1 MRKNLLCGFITMST
15 IAMSQDLCQEIVH
28 SITSSSHS
36 QTIEIN
42 ETTGDTTI
50 YYDLCIGEELTLVAN
65 ATFPENN
72 TSLNQTLA
80 TTEFTWFVNE
90 TEIATGAEYTE
101 TYTNS
106 GGYIVAI
113 LSQDVNGC
121 ENLEKFAVY
130 VRVSTIVHSITSSSH
145 SQTIEI
151 NETTGDTTIYYDL
164 CIGEELTL
172 VANATFP
179 ENNTSLNQT
188 LATTEFTWFVNETE
202 IATGAEYTETYTN
215 SGGYIVAIIS
225 EDVNG
230 CLNLLEF
237 PVYVRVSTVPTI
249 DLSATPSTLCP
260 DVEVQIGNNPTSD
273 VNISV
278 DYQTGE
284 WESTVCIDE
293 LAEPTFLP
301 DGSGAV
307 YETSIELEC
316 FGNGQTLT
324 DVNNIISIDINMEHS
339 FTGDL
344 DMYITA
350 PNGVQVQLFA
360 QTGGTTWLGE
370 ATDEDITETNPG
382 VGYDYG
388 WSMNPTY
395 NGTMDQAI
403 TNGNTTSVISTNGIE
418 GQALNSGIYLPIE
431 NFNGLLGTPLNGE
444 WTITVVDNLFIDNG
458 WIFSWGL
465 TLNEQVIPSY
475 WSYENFIVD
484 EYWAENPTI
493 VTYNGTDLTILPT
506 TPGNETYSY
515 IIEDNFG
522 CTYTEDLNLT
532 ITTPVEAT
540 ASVTNDICG
549 SNSGEI
555 NLTINGGTPNYNVDW
570 NNGQLFGQNIQ
581 NVEANTYD
589 YTITDAIGCQFM
601 GSEEIVTETI
611 ELEFTYDKTNDI
623 CDDEI
628 GQITI
633 LPSNG
638 YPPYNYN
645 WNFNN
650 PDSPTASGIGEG
662 TYIAVVNDSYGCEG
676 LSIASI
682 ENEEIE
688 IQLEYTSEF
697 DHCDQ
702 NIGSATVITLN
713 GLAPYSYNW
722 DNGFPD
728 EATASNLNDG
738 EYDVIVTDVHG
749 CEGETTIEIVNIPGP
764 TAYFETDYDTV
775 VYNNAVVNFANYSS
789 SDPTTTIASNYWSF
803 GEGTFSLEQEPSTDF
818 NQVGL
823 YVVELTVTDAK
834 GCTDMYYKEIVSK
847 PEYLYFPPTAF
858 SPNGDNKNDVFRP
871 ILKDISEDSYELYI
885 FNRWGAVVF
894 KTKDI
899 NQGWDGTRLD
909 KMTPAM
915 QGLYTFKLLFNNY
928 NAGLQTKTGTFVL
941 LR

>member
-1 MRKNLLCGFITMST
+1 MRTNLLCGFITMST

-72 TSLNQTLA
+72 TSYNQTLA

-202 IATGAEYTETYTN
+202 IGTGAEYTEIYTN
-215 SGGYIVAIIS
+215 SGGYRVAIIS

-301 DGSGAV
+301 DGFGDV
-307 YETSIELEC
+307 YTTSIELGC
-316 FGNGQTLT
+316 FGEGQTLT
-324 DVNNIISIDINMEHS
+324 DVNDIISIDINMEHS

-370 ATDEDITETNPG
+370 ATDDDNTQTNPG
-382 VGYDYG
+382 LGYDYG

-395 NGTMDQAI
+395 NGTMEQAI

-475 WSYENFIVD
+475 WEYNNFIVN

-493 VTYNGTDLTILPT
+493 VTSNGTDITILPT
-506 TPGNETYSY
+506 TPGIETYSY

-540 ASVTNDICG
+540 ATITNDICG

-555 NLTINGGTPNYNVDW
+555 NLAINGGTLNYNVDW
-570 NNGQLFGQNIQ
+570 NNGQFFGQTIQ

-662 TYIAVVNDSYGCEG
+662 TYIAVVNDRYGCEG
-676 LSIASI
+676 LSKASI
-682 ENEEIE
+682 ENEELE
-688 IQLEYTSEF
+688 IQLAYTSEF
-697 DHCDQ
+697 DHCEQ
-702 NIGSATVITLN
+702 NIGSATVTPLN

-834 GCTDMYYKEIVSK
+834 GCTDKYYKEIVSK

>member
-1 MRKNLLCGFITMST
+1 MKKNIFYGFITIST
-15 IAMSQDLCQEIVH
+15 VAISQNCQEIEH
-28 SITSSSHS
+28 YITSSSHS
-36 QTIEIN
+36 QTIEVN

-72 TSLNQTLA
+72 TGYNQTLA

-90 TEIATGAEYTE
+90 TEIGTGADYTE

-106 GGYIVAI
+106 GG
-113 LSQDVNGC
+113 S
-121 ENLEKFAVY
+121 
-130 VRVSTIVHSITSSSH
+130 
-145 SQTIEI
+145 
-151 NETTGDTTIYYDL
+151 
-164 CIGEELTL
+164 
-172 VANATFP
+172 
-179 ENNTSLNQT
+179 
-188 LATTEFTWFVNETE
+188 
-202 IATGAEYTETYTN
+202 
-215 SGGYIVAIIS
+215 IVAIIS

-230 CLNLLEF
+230 CENLQEF
-237 PVYVRVSTVPTI
+237 PVYVRVSTGTSLN
-249 DLSATPSTLCP
+249 LSASPSTLCP
-260 DVEVQIGNNPTSD
+260 NVEIQIGKNPTSD
-273 VNISV
+273 VNINV

-284 WESTVCIDE
+284 WGSIECEDE
-293 LAEPTFLP
+293 IAEPTFLP
-301 DGSGAV
+301 DGSGDV
-307 YETSIELEC
+307 YTTSIELEC
-316 FGNGQTLT
+316 FGEGQTLT
-324 DVNNIISIDINMEHS
+324 DVNDIISIDINMEHS
-339 FTGDL
+339 YIGDL
-344 DMYITA
+344 DIYITA
-350 PNGVQVQLFA
+350 PNGVQVQLFDNEFSGF
-360 QTGGTTWLGE
+360 GGYDTWLGE
-370 ATDEDITETNPG
+370 ATDDDITQTNPG
-382 VGYDYG
+382 LGYDYG

-395 NGTMDQAI
+395 NGTMEQAI
-403 TNGNTTSVISTNGIE
+403 TNGNTTIVTSSNSIT

-431 NFNGLLGTPLNGE
+431 NFNALLGTPLNGE
-444 WTITVVDNLFIDNG
+444 WTITVVDNLEIDNG
-458 WIFSWGL
+458 WIFSWAI
-465 TLNEQVIPSY
+465 TINEQVIPSY
-475 WSYENFIVD
+475 WEYNNFIVD

-493 VTYNGTDLTILPT
+493 VTSNGTDITIFPT
-506 TPGNETYSY
+506 TPGIETYSY

-540 ASVTNDICG
+540 ATITNDICG
-549 SNSGEI
+549 ANSGEI

-601 GSEEIVTETI
+601 GSEEVVTETI
-611 ELEFTYDKTNDI
+611 ELEFTFDKTNDI

-633 LPSNG
+633 LPTNG

-662 TYIAVVNDSYGCEG
+662 SYIAVVNDRYGCEG

-682 ENEEIE
+682 ENEELE
-688 IQLEYTSEF
+688 ILLEYTSEF

-702 NIGSATVITLN
+702 DIGSATITPLN

-728 EATASNLNDG
+728 DATAYNLNDG

-775 VYNNAVVNFANYSS
+775 VYNNAVVNFANYST
-789 SDPTTTIASNYWSF
+789 SDPTITIASNYWSF

-823 YVVELTVTDAK
+823 YVVELTVTDTK
-834 GCTDMYYKEIVSK
+834 GCTDKYYKEVVSK

-899 NQGWDGTRLD
+899 NQGWDGTSLD

>member
-1 MRKNLLCGFITMST
+1 MSTNLLCGFITMST

-65 ATFPENN
+65 ATFPESDS
-72 TSLNQTLA
+72 TSNQTLA

-90 TEIATGAEYTE
+90 TEIGTGAEYTE
-101 TYTNS
+101 IYTNS
-106 GGYIVAI
+106 GGY
-113 LSQDVNGC
+113 
-121 ENLEKFAVY
+121 
-130 VRVSTIVHSITSSSH
+130 R
-145 SQTIEI
+145 
-151 NETTGDTTIYYDL
+151 
-164 CIGEELTL
+164 
-172 VANATFP
+172 
-179 ENNTSLNQT
+179 
-188 LATTEFTWFVNETE
+188 
-202 IATGAEYTETYTN
+202 
-215 SGGYIVAIIS
+215 VAIIS

-324 DVNNIISIDINMEHS
+324 DVNDIISIDINMEHS

-475 WSYENFIVD
+475 WEYNNFIVN

-493 VTYNGTDLTILPT
+493 VTSNGTDITILPT
-506 TPGNETYSY
+506 TPGIETYSY

-540 ASVTNDICG
+540 ATITNDICG

-555 NLTINGGTPNYNVDW
+555 NLAINGGTLNYNVDW
-570 NNGQLFGQNIQ
+570 NNGQFFGQTIQ

-662 TYIAVVNDSYGCEG
+662 TYIAVVNDRYGCEG
-676 LSIASI
+676 LSKASI
-682 ENEEIE
+682 ENEELE
-688 IQLEYTSEF
+688 IQLAYTSEF
-697 DHCDQ
+697 DHCEQ
-702 NIGSATVITLN
+702 NIGSATVTPLN